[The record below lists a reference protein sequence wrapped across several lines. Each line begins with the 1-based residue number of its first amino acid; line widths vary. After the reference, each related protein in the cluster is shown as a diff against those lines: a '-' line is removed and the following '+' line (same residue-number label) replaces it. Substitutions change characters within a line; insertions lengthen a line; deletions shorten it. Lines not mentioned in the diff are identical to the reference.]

1 MFKISITMNID
12 SVRRVLMNKNK
23 VTLPSDYLN
32 FRPNEYE
39 RVNAKKEKY
48 YANLMSQFY
57 KSDD

>member
-1 MFKISITMNID
+1 
-12 SVRRVLMNKNK
+12 MNKNIN
-23 VTLPSDYLN
+23 TSSPSDYLN
-32 FRPNEYE
+32 FQPKEYE